1 MNFHS
6 SSEVYNNCISPVY
19 ERKDE
24 ENDRENYSLSN
35 LQTSHQFLV
44 LSNLNRG
51 FLGPTL
57 TDVPGKNLVFANVGL
72 TFNDLQ

>member
-1 MNFHS
+1 MNYHS

-35 LQTSHQFLV
+35 LQTSYQFLV

-51 FLGPTL
+51 FLRPTL
-57 TDVPGKNLVFANVGL
+57 SDVSGKNLVIAKDGL